1 MLNTYIKNIGKT
13 KTIIYDNNHNHI
25 NEINWDADYDGDV
38 ANLSLTTNND
48 GKNEQFEVSLNNDD
62 LAKILNYPSV
72 NTPIHKRL
80 EYDYMNPKYK
90 MLQPLLSEKNIYKLP
105 SSISSPKTSEE
116 YIIPIT
122 IDKKSTIPKKH
133 RHHKT
138 HITYKAYKKPKSKS
152 NRSSRKKSKSSR
164 SSHKKSK
171 FSSKYSF

>member
-133 RHHKT
+133 RRLLFK
-138 HITYKAYKKPKSKS
+138 
-152 NRSSRKKSKSSR
+152 
-164 SSHKKSK
+164 
-171 FSSKYSF
+171 